1 MMVEHPAE
9 KEINAKHKT
18 VETILLIIDIPPLTS
33 FNEEAKKMRPLNEV
47 YSKAVS
53 NATLRG
59 MDA

>member
-18 VETILLIIDIPPLTS
+18 IETILLIIDIPPLVS
-33 FNEEAKKMRPLNEV
+33 CNEGVIEGHPLNEV

-53 NATLRG
+53 DATLG
-59 MDA
+59 GLDA